1 MGFLKNIFKGVKK
14 KIFEPLGR
22 FAKRNKKALI
32 TAAVLGT
39 MIYTGGA
46 LAGWWGSGLTS
57 GIGSGAASATAA
69 ETALGGSLTGQF
81 ATPAALQ
88 STIPTINIGAKAG
101 LTTQL
106 AKAGAASKF
115 LAGAGQTVASLG
127 SEQALGLAEV
137 AATGEDPFRP
147 TEIVVGSG
155 PAARLQAG
163 RHARGGYGFA

>member
-46 LAGWWGSGLTS
+46 LAGWWGSGLT
-57 GIGSGAASATAA
+57 GAGSGAVSATAA

-81 ATPAALQ
+81 AAPAALQ
-88 STIPTINIGAKAG
+88 STVPTINIATKAG

>member
-1 MGFLKNIFKGVKK
+1 MGFLKKIFKGVKK

-81 ATPAALQ
+81 AAPAALQ
-88 STIPTINIGAKAG
+88 STVPTINIATKAG

>member
-1 MGFLKNIFKGVKK
+1 MGFLKKIFKGVKK

-88 STIPTINIGAKAG
+88 STVPTINIATKAG

-127 SEQALGLAEV
+127 SEQALGLAEI